1 MGQPLDSPSH
11 QLPLGLSSLP
21 APSRADGVVGRNT
34 AALEALDR
42 ALQGHP
48 AAPTTA
54 GPHAVYLWGPP
65 GCGKTFWLSA
75 FAQEHPEVRRLLR
88 CGQSMSSD
96 SPAHALQAHALQAQA
111 PDARLVWLI
120 DDVHLANPEEE
131 ACLFTL
137 YNQAMQQNAPIV
149 FAADRPP
156 RHMKSREDLRTR
168 LGQCLVFE
176 LAELSEPEMRDA
188 LRERA
193 LVLGWLSHAEQ
204 DSFDKLFDYLLSR
217 LPRNLSLLTEL
228 LQIVDRRALSL
239 KRPISLPLVRSLID
253 ETLANQTKP

>member
-21 APSRADGVVGRNT
+21 APSRADGVVGRNA
-34 AALEALDR
+34 AALEALDS
-42 ALQGHP
+42 ALRGHP
-48 AAPTTA
+48 AAQTPVS
-54 GPHAVYLWGPP
+54 PRAVYLWGPP

-75 FAQEHPEVRRLLR
+75 FAREHPEVRRLLR
-88 CGQSMSSD
+88 CGQPMSRD
-96 SPAHALQAHALQAQA
+96 SPARALEAQA
-111 PDARLVWLI
+111 SDAPLVWLI
-120 DDVHLANPEEE
+120 DDVHLANPDEQ

-137 YNQAMQQNAPIV
+137 YNQAMQHNAPIV

-204 DSFDKLFDYLLSR
+204 DSFDRLFDYLLSR

-253 ETLANQTKP
+253 ETLASQTKP